1 MPKITIITI
10 NYNNL
15 KGLKRTIE
23 SVANQTWQEFEYIV
37 IDGGSI
43 DGSASYI
50 ESQSDKIDY
59 WISESDKG
67 IYNAMNKAIKVAN
80 GEYLLF
86 LNSGDHLYNNQVLEK
101 YHSFAGEFDMICFDE
116 YRIGDQFSEI
126 VKYPRKLNFS
136 DLCLSSLSHPNTII
150 KKSLFDKVGLYDES
164 MKIVSDWKFSILAL
178 FKYDCTYLKVDGVLS
193 VFYLDGISFLEDNS
207 DERNEVLN
215 EYFEPFINDY
225 EELVRNRNELSH
237 NRAILQSNRFKML
250 MEIEKT
256 KVGMKIVSLFFRIY
270 VSLFSKKKIK
280 DVLN

>member
-10 NYNNL
+10 TYNNL
-15 KGLKRTIE
+15 EGLKRTIG
-23 SVANQTWQEFEYIV
+23 SVVNQTWQEFEYIV
-37 IDGGSI
+37 IDGASI
-43 DGSASYI
+43 DGSADYI

-59 WISESDKG
+59 WISEPDKG
-67 IYNAMNKAIKVAN
+67 IYDAMNKGIKLAT

-86 LNSGDHLYNNQVLEK
+86 LNSGDHLFNNRVLEK
-101 YHSFAGEFDMICFDE
+101 YNSFADEVDMICFDE
-116 YRIGDQFSEI
+116 YRVGDGFSEI
-126 VKYPRKLNFS
+126 IEYPRKLNFS

-164 MKIVSDWKFSILAL
+164 MRIVSDWKFSILAL

-207 DERNEVLN
+207 NERNEVLN
-215 EYFEPFINDY
+215 EYFEPFMTDY

-256 KVGMKIVSLFFRIY
+256 KLGMKIVSLFFRIFII
-270 VSLFSKKKIK
+270 LFSKKKIK